1 MNPIKH
7 VAIIMDG
14 NGRWGIKNKSNRN
27 LGHQKGLSIIEKII
41 NHTVKKKIPY
51 LTLYTFST
59 ENWKR
64 PKIEID
70 FLFKLL
76 LEYLNK
82 NIENIVKKG
91 IRIKILGEI
100 NKFPK
105 KLKKVLKDVE
115 IKTKKNKLINVN
127 LALNYG
133 SKREIIYSLKKI
145 IKSKKKINI
154 KNIEENLYT
163 SGIPFPDLVIR
174 TGGKKRLS
182 NFLLWQS
189 AYSEIFFVDKLWP
202 SFTNKD
208 FDKILIKFKKTKRNY
223 GGI

>member
-14 NGRWGIKNKSNRN
+14 NGRWGIKNKNNRN
-27 LGHQKGLSIIEKII
+27 LGHQKGLSVIEKII
-41 NHTVKKKIPY
+41 NHTAKKKIPF

-64 PKIEID
+64 PKIEIN

-76 LEYLNK
+76 LDYLNK
-82 NIENIVKKG
+82 NIESIVRKG
-91 IRIKILGEI
+91 IKIKILGEI

-105 KLKKVLKDVE
+105 KLKKALRDVE
-115 IKTKKNKLINVN
+115 SNTKENKIINVN

-133 SKREIIYSLKKI
+133 SKKEIIFSLKKT
-145 IKSKKKINI
+145 IKSNKKINI
-154 KNIEENLYT
+154 KNIEKNLYT

-189 AYSEIFFVDKLWP
+189 AYSEIFFIDKLWP

-208 FDKILIKFKKTKRNY
+208 FDKILTKFKKTKRNY

>member
-14 NGRWGIKNKSNRN
+14 NGRWGIKNKNNRN
-27 LGHQKGLSIIEKII
+27 LGHQKGLSVIEKII
-41 NHTVKKKIPY
+41 NHTAKKKIPF

-64 PKIEID
+64 PKIEIN

-76 LEYLNK
+76 LDYLNK
-82 NIENIVKKG
+82 NIESIVKKG
-91 IRIKILGEI
+91 IKIKILGEI

-105 KLKKVLKDVE
+105 KLKKVLRDVE
-115 IKTKKNKLINVN
+115 FNTKENKIINVN

-133 SKREIIYSLKKI
+133 SKKEIIFSLKKT
-145 IKSKKKINI
+145 IKSNKKINI
-154 KNIEENLYT
+154 KNIEKNLYT
-163 SGIPFPDLVIR
+163 AGIPFPDLVIR

-189 AYSEIFFVDKLWP
+189 AYSEIFFIDKLWP

-208 FDKILIKFKKTKRNY
+208 FDKILTKFKKTKRNY

>member
-14 NGRWGIKNKSNRN
+14 NGRWGIKNKNNRN
-27 LGHQKGLSIIEKII
+27 LGHQKGLSVIEKII
-41 NHTVKKKIPY
+41 NHTAKKKIPF

-64 PKIEID
+64 PKIEIN

-76 LEYLNK
+76 LDYLNK
-82 NIENIVKKG
+82 NIESIVKKG
-91 IRIKILGEI
+91 IKIKILGEI

-105 KLKKVLKDVE
+105 KLKKALRDVE
-115 IKTKKNKLINVN
+115 SNTKENKIINVN

-133 SKREIIYSLKKI
+133 SKKEIIFSLKKT
-145 IKSKKKINI
+145 IKSNKKINI
-154 KNIEENLYT
+154 KNIEKNLYT

-189 AYSEIFFVDKLWP
+189 AYSEIFFIDKLWP

-208 FDKILIKFKKTKRNY
+208 FDKILTKFKKTKRNY

>member
-27 LGHQKGLSIIEKII
+27 LGHQKGLNIIEKII

>member
-27 LGHQKGLSIIEKII
+27 LGHQKGLSVIENII
-41 NHTVKKKIPY
+41 NHTAKKKIPY

-64 PKIEID
+64 PKIEIN

-76 LEYLNK
+76 LDYLNK

-91 IRIKILGEI
+91 IKIKILGEI
-100 NKFPK
+100 NKLPV
-105 KLKKVLKDVE
+105 KLKKILKDAE
-115 IKTKKNKLINVN
+115 LKTRENKLINVN

-133 SKREIIYSLKKI
+133 SKKEIIYSLKKI
-145 IKSKKKINI
+145 IKNRKKINI

-163 SGIPFPDLVIR
+163 SGIPSPDLVIR

-189 AYSEIFFVDKLWP
+189 AYSEIFFIDKLWP
-202 SFTNKD
+202 SFTNND

-223 GGI
+223 GAI

>member
-14 NGRWGIKNKSNRN
+14 NGRWGIKNKNNRN
-27 LGHQKGLSIIEKII
+27 LGHQKGLSVIEKII
-41 NHTVKKKIPY
+41 NHTAKKKIPF

-64 PKIEID
+64 PKIEIN

-76 LEYLNK
+76 LDYLNK
-82 NIENIVKKG
+82 NIESIVKKG
-91 IRIKILGEI
+91 IKIKILGEI

-105 KLKKVLKDVE
+105 KLKKVLRDVE
-115 IKTKKNKLINVN
+115 FNTKENKIINVN

-133 SKREIIYSLKKI
+133 SKKEIIFSLKKT
-145 IKSKKKINI
+145 IKSNKKINI
-154 KNIEENLYT
+154 KNIEKNLYT

-189 AYSEIFFVDKLWP
+189 AYSEIFFIDKLWP

-208 FDKILIKFKKTKRNY
+208 FDKILTKFKKTKRNY

>member
-14 NGRWGIKNKSNRN
+14 NGRWGIKNKNNRN
-27 LGHQKGLSIIEKII
+27 LGHQKGLRVIEKII
-41 NHTVKKKIPY
+41 NHTAKKKIPF

-64 PKIEID
+64 PKIEIN

-76 LEYLNK
+76 LDYLNK
-82 NIENIVKKG
+82 NIESIVKKG
-91 IRIKILGEI
+91 IKIKILGEI

-105 KLKKVLKDVE
+105 KLKKVLRDVE
-115 IKTKKNKLINVN
+115 FNTKENKIINVN

-133 SKREIIYSLKKI
+133 SKKEIIFSLKKT
-145 IKSKKKINI
+145 IKSNKKINI
-154 KNIEENLYT
+154 KNIEKNLYT

-189 AYSEIFFVDKLWP
+189 AYSEIFFIDKLWP

-208 FDKILIKFKKTKRNY
+208 FDKILTKFKKTKRNY